1 MSPCPLAKEIST
13 VHPRRLYYYLTTTP
27 RQPIP
32 THELPP
38 PKPAARIISP
48 SLSSESIADEE
59 QRHVRDRQAMSP
71 SPEVDLSSAD
81 FESEHGPASAVPG
94 GSFPGR
100 NSLPRDRPSFTPQR
114 RSSPPLERE
123 ERDFKQTATALHEQ
137 AQARRSSLKDVPMTG
152 ADKQSSHPSS
162 DTHITAS
169 IEMADPDHRATT
181 AELFNLRLPAANHF
195 ELSSPMMKPQ
205 PDLRISTVMTSQHSH
220 QQQEDRDHAML
231 DRSPTSDNGNV
242 AMMEEEFAFAAV
254 DNLQCPEDIHLD
266 ELEDMFDAY

>member
-38 PKPAARIISP
+38 PKPVARIISP
-48 SLSSESIADEE
+48 SLSSESIRDEE
-59 QRHVRDRQAMSP
+59 EETHHTRDRQALSP

-81 FESEHGPASAVPG
+81 FDSVG

-114 RSSPPLERE
+114 RSSPPLETE

-137 AQARRSSLKDVPMTG
+137 AQARRSSVLKDTPMIG
-152 ADKQSSHPSS
+152 ADKNPSS
-162 DTHITAS
+162 NPDVPIAAS
-169 IEMADPDHRATT
+169 IELADPDHRATT
-181 AELFNLRLPAANHF
+181 AELFNLRPPAGANTF

-205 PDLRISTVMTSQHSH
+205 PDLRISTVMSSAEGFVSQQ
-220 QQQEDRDHAML
+220 QQQEEDGDCAML
-231 DRSPTSDNGNV
+231 DRSPVSASDG
-242 AMMEEEFAFAAV
+242 AMEEEEYAFAQV
-254 DNLQCPEDIHLD
+254 DSLQCPEDIHVD
-266 ELEDMFDAY
+266 ELEDLFGDY